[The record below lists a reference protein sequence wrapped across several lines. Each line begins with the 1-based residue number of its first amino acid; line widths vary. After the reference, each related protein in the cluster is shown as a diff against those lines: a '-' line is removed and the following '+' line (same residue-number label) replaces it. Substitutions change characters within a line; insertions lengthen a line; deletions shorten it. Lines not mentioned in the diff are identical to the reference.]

1 MLTAAGWAIHDEV
14 RSLRSMQGNRGKT
27 TFAVPKGTVGVVCG
41 MSGGLLVVKFPEGP
55 VSIANPAKL
64 VSKMAAEG
72 AEPSAPENPKK
83 LKVPPGHPYLKVG
96 QWQTIFH
103 TRSASGRPASTSK
116 KHSIVEKGKLKSCY
130 TNRRQAAASP

>member
-1 MLTAAGWAIHDEV
+1 MSLNAALTDAGWAINDEV

-64 VSKMAAEG
+64 VSKMVAEG

-96 QWQTIFH
+96 HWQNIFH

-116 KHSIVEKGKLKSCY
+116 N
-130 TNRRQAAASP
+130 TQ